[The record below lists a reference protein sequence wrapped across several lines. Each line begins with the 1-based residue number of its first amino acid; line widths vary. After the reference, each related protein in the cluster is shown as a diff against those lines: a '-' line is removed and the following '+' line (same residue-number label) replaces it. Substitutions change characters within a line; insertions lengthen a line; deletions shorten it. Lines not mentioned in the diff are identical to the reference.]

1 MPNTSYSLTNVMSAT
16 KDHNPNLRRLR
27 NRPVCII
34 CGRPAEAEA
43 IAKALGILENR
54 LQGLEIEKVND
65 GHTFY
70 LGSFKLQ
77 EGELEYYVTS
87 SLRQGIQSFTVNASV
102 LFSILLPRFV
112 VHAGVCAGYDDPE
125 GKLKLVAPEVA
136 IQ

>member
-1 MPNTSYSLTNVMSAT
+1 MSLA
-16 KDHNPNLRRLR
+16 KDHEPNLRRLR

-34 CGRPAEAEA
+34 CGRPAEAEE
-43 IAKALGILENR
+43 IAKALGIFENR
-54 LQGLEIEKVND
+54 LQGHEIEKVKD

-77 EGELEYYVTS
+77 EGELEYYLTS

-125 GKLKLVAPEVA
+125 GKLKLATPELA
-136 IQ
+136 IEQY

>member
-1 MPNTSYSLTNVMSAT
+1 MSSA

-34 CGRPAEAEA
+34 CGRPAEAEE

-54 LQGLEIEKVND
+54 LPGDEVEKVND

-112 VHAGVCAGYDDPE
+112 VHAGVCAGFNDPD
-125 GKLKLVAPEVA
+125 GKLK
-136 IQ
+136 

>member
-1 MPNTSYSLTNVMSAT
+1 MTPAKNQA
-16 KDHNPNLRRLR
+16 PNLRRLR

-34 CGRPAEAEA
+34 CGRPAEAKE
-43 IAKALGILENR
+43 IAKALGILDNR
-54 LQGLEIEKVND
+54 LQGHEVEKVND

-87 SLRQGIQSFTVNASV
+87 SLRQGIQSFTVNAGV

-125 GKLKLVAPEVA
+125 GKLK
-136 IQ
+136 

>member
-1 MPNTSYSLTNVMSAT
+1 MSPAR
-16 KDHNPNLRRLR
+16 DNDPNLRRLR

-43 IAKALGILENR
+43 IAKALGIFENR
-54 LQGLEIEKVND
+54 LQGHDIQKVND

-77 EGELEYYVTS
+77 DRELEYYVTS

-125 GKLKLVAPEVA
+125 GKSK
-136 IQ
+136 